1 MENKEVL
8 YTKEHE
14 WIKFEGK
21 IGKVGITD
29 YAQSSLG
36 DIVFVE
42 LPEVGRKV
50 KQFETC
56 GTIESIKAASDIF
69 SPISGKIIEVNENL
83 KEAPEIINKS
93 PYESWLFKIEVEDE
107 KEKENL
113 MNEVEYQ
120 QYIKNL

>member
-83 KEAPEIINKS
+83 KETPEIINKS

>member
-1 MENKEVL
+1 
-8 YTKEHE
+8 
-14 WIKFEGK
+14 
-21 IGKVGITD
+21 
-29 YAQSSLG
+29 SLG

-83 KEAPEIINKS
+83 KETPEIINKS

>member
-1 MENKEVL
+1 MENMEVL

-83 KEAPEIINKS
+83 KETPEIINKS